1 VRLSVNQY
9 PIYEYR
15 ALELLSPN
23 HTSLMGGAN
32 DLFRLSEP
40 QILGELNGMIVPG
53 GAVTDSA
60 KKETFWLE
68 YHVGTTT
75 AHNDATNNN
84 GQFGAYGRLV
94 GRYYNQSLGFFGF
107 YKGDTYDDAL
117 RDPATS
123 AFVINRLNDGVSV
136 TNTGVFN
143 PLAPRSANS
152 ATALGV
158 DGTLSL
164 APWGIPVSLDN
175 QYMWRRE
182 SNPTGFNREFT
193 WQGGFNQ
200 LNWFINPQVATYG
213 RYDWI
218 RGNTFNDTPF
228 GGITFSD
235 PRQHDYVAGIQ
246 YAPAQYP
253 NVKLIGE
260 YRYRVFEDRAV
271 GNLAAFTGGCGILTC
286 QPYVNRTNTASI
298 VDNGFT
304 ARLMMGF

>member
-1 VRLSVNQY
+1 
-9 PIYEYR
+9 
-15 ALELLSPN
+15 
-23 HTSLMGGAN
+23 
-32 DLFRLSEP
+32 
-40 QILGELNGMIVPG
+40 
-53 GAVTDSA
+53 
-60 KKETFWLE
+60 
-68 YHVGTTT
+68 
-75 AHNDATNNN
+75 
-84 GQFGAYGRLV
+84 
-94 GRYYNQSLGFFGF
+94 
-107 YKGDTYDDAL
+107 
-117 RDPATS
+117 
-123 AFVINRLNDGVSV
+123 VINRLNDGVSV